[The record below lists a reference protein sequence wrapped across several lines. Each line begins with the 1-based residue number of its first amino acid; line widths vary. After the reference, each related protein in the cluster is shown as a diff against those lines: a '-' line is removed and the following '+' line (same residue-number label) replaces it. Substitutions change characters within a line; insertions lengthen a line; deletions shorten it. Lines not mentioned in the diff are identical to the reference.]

1 MSDKSVVAS
10 TNLYLE
16 ELELMTL
23 LASLRHGAV
32 ARGNPPPSGE
42 EGASDFTASSRWA
55 RAIASIIAP
64 LDSRGYPPP
73 AGLETEPQC
82 NAPAARAPGDTRG
95 PARGAASRIASK
107 ASAPFIRFST

>member
-1 MSDKSVVAS
+1 MSQ
-10 TNLYLE
+10 
-16 ELELMTL
+16 
-23 LASLRHGAV
+23 V

-64 LDSRGYPPP
+64 LDSRGYPPL

-107 ASAPFIRFST
+107 ASAPFIRFSTDQTDYGTWPSGATLLACIA